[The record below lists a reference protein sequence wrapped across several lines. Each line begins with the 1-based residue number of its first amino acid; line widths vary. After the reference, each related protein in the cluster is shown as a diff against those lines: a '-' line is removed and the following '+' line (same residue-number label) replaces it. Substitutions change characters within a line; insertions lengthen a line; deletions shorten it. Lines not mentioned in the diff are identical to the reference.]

1 MLDLKNPVY
10 KKTEIETVKQTKKI
24 RESEITTKDLNELLS
39 VKMTECREKERL
51 EKELKR
57 ANEENFTLS
66 LNYDR
71 FKTQSK
77 LEIDELKNENENLKS
92 YMNQLKEKHALE
104 LKDNKNTIND
114 LKSQV
119 KALKD
124 KLKQEEEQ
132 NEQMKVRLDTELNSA
147 KVRYENEL
155 SKQNSLMQSK
165 YDNFVREINKLHD
178 NIREL
183 KAQKDELVYRR
194 KSTQHTE
201 VTSILKRFSFLY

>member
-10 KKTEIETVKQTKKI
+10 KKTEIETVKQTKKV

-39 VKMTECREKERL
+39 VKMTECREKERM

-57 ANEENFTLS
+57 ANEEIFSLS

-71 FKTQSK
+71 LRTQSK
-77 LEIDELKNENENLKS
+77 LEMDKLKHENESLKS
-92 YMNQLKEKHALE
+92 YMNQLKEKHAVE

-114 LKSQV
+114 LKSQL
-119 KALKD
+119 KALKE

-132 NEQMKVRLDTELNSA
+132 IEQIKVRLEGELNSA

-155 SKQNSLMQSK
+155 NKQNNLMQRK
-165 YDNFVREINKLHD
+165 YDNFVCEINKLHE

-183 KAQKDELVYRR
+183 KTQKDELVYRK
-194 KSTQHTE
+194 KSTQQTE
-201 VTSILKRFSFLY
+201 VTSILKRYTSSY

>member
-57 ANEENFTLS
+57 ANEENFALS
-66 LNYDR
+66 LSYDR
-71 FKTQSK
+71 LKTQTK
-77 LEIDELKNENENLKS
+77 LEIDKLKNENENLKS

-104 LKDNKNTIND
+104 IKDNKNTIND

-132 NEQMKVRLDTELNSA
+132 NEQMKVRLETELNSA

-155 SKQNSLMQSK
+155 NKQSNLMQSK

-194 KSTQHTE
+194 RSTQHTE
-201 VTSILKRFSFLY
+201 VTSILKR

>member
-57 ANEENFTLS
+57 ANEENFALS
-66 LNYDR
+66 LSYDR
-71 FKTQSK
+71 LKTQTK
-77 LEIDELKNENENLKS
+77 LEIDKLKNENENLKS

-104 LKDNKNTIND
+104 IKDNKNTIND

-132 NEQMKVRLDTELNSA
+132 NEQMKVRLETELNSA

-155 SKQNSLMQSK
+155 NKQSNLMQSK

-194 KSTQHTE
+194 RSTQHTE
-201 VTSILKRFSFLY
+201 VTSILKRYSFY